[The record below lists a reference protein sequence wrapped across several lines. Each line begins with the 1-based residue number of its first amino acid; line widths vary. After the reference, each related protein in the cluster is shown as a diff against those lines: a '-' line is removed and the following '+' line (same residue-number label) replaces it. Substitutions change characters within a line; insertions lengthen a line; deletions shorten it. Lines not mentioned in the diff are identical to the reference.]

1 MKKIL
6 VFILVCIGFEGLL
19 GYSVH
24 MFIGGQ
30 VSEQREH
37 MIILVAMAIAAV
49 ILIFMGIDLIK
60 QQRRQR

>member
-6 VFILVCIGFEGLL
+6 IFILVCIGFEGLL

-30 VSEQREH
+30 VSQEREQT
-37 MIILVAMAIAAV
+37 IIIIAMSVAAV
-49 ILIFMGIDLIK
+49 VLVFMGIDLIK
-60 QQRRQR
+60 QQRRR

>member
-6 VFILVCIGFEGLL
+6 IFILVCIGFEGLL

-30 VSEQREH
+30 VSQEREQT
-37 MIILVAMAIAAV
+37 IIIIAMSVAAV
-49 ILIFMGIDLIK
+49 VLVIMGIDLIK
-60 QQRRQR
+60 QQRRR